1 MKAPFGWS
9 VMVHVL
15 CSMVVFAAFVS
26 REAHASEMHDHERHY
41 YCVTTCVSNVN
52 ENNCGDDAGL
62 TNTCTSYAD
71 AGISNP
77 ENVATGFPASVPA
90 GFLGCSAHDCDT
102 LCSNSGV
109 TDADPI
115 KYMSASKTWC
125 IEKDKTMFSHED
137 KARMSALARGCTGS
151 HAHGSMHMHGDTHE
165 ECASDED
172 HSDHSSSSS
181 SPSSSGTTT
190 FLFGLVSAIAVA
202 LM

>member
-1 MKAPFGWS
+1 MMKAAFEWS
-9 VMVHVL
+9 VLLL
-15 CSMVVFAAFVS
+15 CSMVFTVA
-26 REAHASEMHDHERHY
+26 REAHASETHTHERNY
-41 YCVTTCVSNVN
+41 YCVTACMANTN

-62 TNTCTSYAD
+62 TSTCTSYAD
-71 AGISNP
+71 AGISDL
-77 ENVATGFPASVPA
+77 ENVATPFPASQPA

-102 LCSNSGV
+102 LCSSSGV

-115 KYMSASKTWC
+115 KYMGDASKAWC

-137 KARMSALARGCTGS
+137 KARMSAIARGCTGS

-181 SPSSSGTTT
+181 SGTT
-190 FLFGLVSAIAVA
+190 FLFGLLSASAVA
-202 LM
+202 FALM

>member
-1 MKAPFGWS
+1 MMKAAFEWS
-9 VMVHVL
+9 VLLL
-15 CSMVVFAAFVS
+15 CSMVFAVA
-26 REAHASEMHDHERHY
+26 REAHASETHTHERHY
-41 YCVTTCVSNVN
+41 YCVTACVSNTN

-62 TNTCTSYAD
+62 TSTCTSYAD
-71 AGISNP
+71 AGISNT
-77 ENVATGFPASVPA
+77 ENVATEYPASAPA

-102 LCSNSGV
+102 LCSSSGV

-165 ECASDED
+165 ECESDDD

-181 SPSSSGTTT
+181 SGTT
-190 FLFGLVSAIAVA
+190 FLFGLLSASAVA
-202 LM
+202 FALM

>member
-1 MKAPFGWS
+1 MKAAFEWS
-9 VMVHVL
+9 VLLL
-15 CSMVVFAAFVS
+15 CSMVFAVA
-26 REAHASEMHDHERHY
+26 REAHASETHTHERNY
-41 YCVTTCVSNVN
+41 YCVTACMANTN

-62 TNTCTSYAD
+62 TSTCTSYAD
-71 AGISNP
+71 AGISNT
-77 ENVATGFPASVPA
+77 ENVATEYPASAPA

-102 LCSNSGV
+102 LCSSSGV

-115 KYMSASKTWC
+115 KYMGDASKAWC

-165 ECASDED
+165 ECESDDD

-181 SPSSSGTTT
+181 SGTT
-190 FLFGLVSAIAVA
+190 FLFGLLSASAVA
-202 LM
+202 FALM

>member
-1 MKAPFGWS
+1 M
-9 VMVHVL
+9 
-15 CSMVVFAAFVS
+15 VFAVA
-26 REAHASEMHDHERHY
+26 REAHASETHTHERHY
-41 YCVTTCVSNVN
+41 YCVTACMDDTN
-52 ENNCGDDAGL
+52 ENNCGGDAGL
-62 TNTCTSYAD
+62 TSTCTSYAD
-71 AGISNP
+71 AGISNT
-77 ENVATGFPASVPA
+77 ENVATEYPASVPA

-102 LCSNSGV
+102 LCSSSGV

-165 ECASDED
+165 ECESDDD

-181 SPSSSGTTT
+181 SGTT
-190 FLFGLVSAIAVA
+190 FLFGLLSASAVA
-202 LM
+202 FALM

>member
-1 MKAPFGWS
+1 MMKAAFEWS
-9 VMVHVL
+9 VLLL
-15 CSMVVFAAFVS
+15 CSMVFAVV
-26 REAHASEMHDHERHY
+26 REAHASETHTHERNY
-41 YCVTTCVSNVN
+41 YCVTACMANTN

-62 TNTCTSYAD
+62 TSTCTSYAD
-71 AGISNP
+71 AGISDP
-77 ENVATGFPASVPA
+77 ENVATPFPTSQPA

-102 LCSNSGV
+102 LCSSSGV

-115 KYMSASKTWC
+115 KYMGDASKAWC

-165 ECASDED
+165 ECESDDD

-181 SPSSSGTTT
+181 SGTT
-190 FLFGLVSAIAVA
+190 FLFGLLSASAVA
-202 LM
+202 FALM

>member
-1 MKAPFGWS
+1 MMKAASFEWRS
-9 VMVHVL
+9 VL
-15 CSMVVFAAFVS
+15 LLWCSMVFAVA
-26 REAHASEMHDHERHY
+26 REAHASETHTHERHY
-41 YCVTTCVSNVN
+41 YCVTACMDNTN
-52 ENNCGDDAGL
+52 ENNCGDDDGL
-62 TNTCTSYAD
+62 TSTCTSYAD

-102 LCSNSGV
+102 LCSSSGV

-115 KYMSASKTWC
+115 KYMGDASKAWC
-125 IEKDKTMFSHED
+125 IEKDKTMFSHAD

-165 ECASDED
+165 ECESDDD

-181 SPSSSGTTT
+181 GTT
-190 FLFGLVSAIAVA
+190 FLFGLLSASAVA
-202 LM
+202 FALM

>member
-1 MKAPFGWS
+1 M
-9 VMVHVL
+9 
-15 CSMVVFAAFVS
+15 VFAAFVAP
-26 REAHASEMHDHERHY
+26 REAHASEMHEHERHY
-41 YCVTTCVSNVN
+41 YCVTACVSNVN

-71 AGISNP
+71 AGISNT
-77 ENVATGFPASVPA
+77 ENVATEPPASQPA
-90 GFLGCSAHDCDT
+90 GFLGCSAHDCDA
-102 LCSNSGV
+102 LCSSSGV

-115 KYMSASKTWC
+115 KYMSDSKTWC
-125 IEKDKTMFSHED
+125 IEKDKTMFSHAD

-172 HSDHSSSSS
+172 HSDHSDHS

-190 FLFGLVSAIAVA
+190 FLFSLVSAIAVA

>member
-1 MKAPFGWS
+1 MMKAASFEWRS
-9 VMVHVL
+9 VL
-15 CSMVVFAAFVS
+15 LLWCSMVFAVA
-26 REAHASEMHDHERHY
+26 REAHASETHTHERHY
-41 YCVTTCVSNVN
+41 YCVTACVSNTN

-62 TNTCTSYAD
+62 TSTCTSYAD
-71 AGISNP
+71 AGISNT
-77 ENVATGFPASVPA
+77 ENVATEYPASAPA

-165 ECASDED
+165 ECESDDD

-181 SPSSSGTTT
+181 SGTT
-190 FLFGLVSAIAVA
+190 FLFGLLSASAVA
-202 LM
+202 FALM

>member
-1 MKAPFGWS
+1 
-9 VMVHVL
+9 MVLL
-15 CSMVVFAAFVS
+15 CSMVFVAP

-41 YCVTTCVSNVN
+41 YCVTACVSNTN

-62 TNTCTSYAD
+62 TSTCTSYAD
-71 AGISNP
+71 AGISNS

-102 LCSNSGV
+102 LCSSSGV

-165 ECASDED
+165 ECESDDD

-181 SPSSSGTTT
+181 SGTT
-190 FLFGLVSAIAVA
+190 FLFGLLSASAVA
-202 LM
+202 FALM

>member
-1 MKAPFGWS
+1 MKAAFEWS
-9 VMVHVL
+9 VLLL
-15 CSMVVFAAFVS
+15 CSMVFAVA
-26 REAHASEMHDHERHY
+26 REAHASETHTHERNY
-41 YCVTTCVSNVN
+41 YCVTACTANTN

-62 TNTCTSYAD
+62 TSTCTSYAD
-71 AGISNP
+71 AGISDL
-77 ENVATGFPASVPA
+77 ENVAMPFLTSQLA

-102 LCSNSGV
+102 LCSSSGV

-165 ECASDED
+165 ECESDDD

-181 SPSSSGTTT
+181 SGTT
-190 FLFGLVSAIAVA
+190 FLFGLLSASAVA
-202 LM
+202 FALM

>member
-1 MKAPFGWS
+1 MKAFGWS
-9 VMVHVL
+9 VIVLL
-15 CSMVVFAAFVS
+15 CSMVFAAFVAP
-26 REAHASEMHDHERHY
+26 REAHASEMHEHERHY
-41 YCVTTCVSNVN
+41 YCVTACVSNVN

-71 AGISNP
+71 AGISNT
-77 ENVATGFPASVPA
+77 ENVATEPPASQPA
-90 GFLGCSAHDCDT
+90 GFLGCSAHDCDA
-102 LCSNSGV
+102 LCSSSGV

-115 KYMSASKTWC
+115 KYMSDSKTWC
-125 IEKDKTMFSHED
+125 IEKDKTMFSHAD

-181 SPSSSGTTT
+181 PSSSGTTT
-190 FLFGLVSAIAVA
+190 FLFSLVSAIAVA